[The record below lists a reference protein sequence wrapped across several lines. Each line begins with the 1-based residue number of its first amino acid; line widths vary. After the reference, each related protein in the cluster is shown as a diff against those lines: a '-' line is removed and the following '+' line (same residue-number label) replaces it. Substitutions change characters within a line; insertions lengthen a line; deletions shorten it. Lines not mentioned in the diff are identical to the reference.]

1 LLTEKKGLL
10 LTTALAVV
18 LTLGL
23 ALAPFS
29 AAEAAEDY
37 ELTILGTTDM
47 HQYLMPYDYMDDTP
61 DEGIGFSKVYTLI
74 EEQRQ
79 QKENT
84 MLLSAGDIIQGSL
97 IGDYEYR
104 VDPLG
109 EGETQTIVEAFN
121 AAEYDA
127 VAVGNHELQDYG
139 IEFFEHALEG
149 AEFDW
154 LSANLKRYEDDE
166 LYVEPYE
173 IYERDL
179 GDRTVEVGVIS
190 FLPPQTYDWGRD
202 YMEGE
207 LYIEQIV
214 DQAEEY
220 IPELEEKSD
229 IVVIAAHT
237 GLAAGYRDET
247 ENAGMQ
253 LAQIDGV
260 DAMVLGHDHEKFP
273 GGYEDL
279 DNVDSEAG
287 TVHGV
292 PTVMAGAWGSSLGVI
307 DLDLSYEDEWEVA
320 DFAVEL
326 LEVDEEVESHPK
338 IEEIAADVHEATKDY
353 VRTPVAETDQPITS
367 YFARVKDATITQII
381 NEAQLEYGRRFI
393 DANPEYEDHKILAA
407 AAPFRFGREGPEDY
421 TDVADEIRI
430 SDVNDIYMFPNEV
443 RIVEFDGEMV
453 LDWLEYSAQNF
464 NQIDPDLDERQNL
477 INWDFAGF
485 YWDVLEGVE
494 YDIDITQPEG
504 ERIVNATYQGE
515 PLSADQDF
523 LIVTNDHRATGGGDF
538 PHLDGDTIVYETPTT
553 HHEHI
558 AEWLEE
564 NDPETD
570 AAPTQNWR
578 IKPFEY
584 EGELVV
590 QSHPEAAEYIEER
603 ELDFFEYLETDE
615 DGWGIYRFTF

>member
-1 LLTEKKGLL
+1 MLTEKRNLL

-29 AAEAAEDY
+29 AAEAAENH

-47 HQYLMPYDYMDDTP
+47 HQYLMPYDYMADAP

-97 IGDYEYR
+97 IGEYEYR
-104 VDPLG
+104 VDPLE
-109 EGETQTIVEAFN
+109 EGETQAIVEAFN

-166 LYVEPYE
+166 LYVDPYE

-190 FLPPQTYDWGRD
+190 FMPPQTYDWGRD

-207 LYIEQIV
+207 LYIDQIV
-214 DQAEEY
+214 DKAEEY

-260 DAMVLGHDHEKFP
+260 DAMVLGHDHVKFP

-279 DNVDSEAG
+279 ENVDNEAG

-292 PTVMAGAWGSSLGVI
+292 PTVMAGAWGNSLGVI
-307 DLDLSYEDEWEVA
+307 DLDLRYEDEWEVA

-326 LEVDEEVESHPK
+326 LEVDETVESHPM
-338 IEEIAADVHEATKDY
+338 IEEIAADVHEATLDY
-353 VRTPVAETDQPITS
+353 VRTPVAESDKPFTS
-367 YFARVKDATITQII
+367 YFARVKDAAITQII
-381 NEAQLEYGRRFI
+381 NEAQLDYGRDFI
-393 DANPEYEDHKILAA
+393 EANPEYEDYGVLAA
-407 AAPFRFGREGPEDY
+407 AAPFRFGREGPRDY
-421 TDVADEIRI
+421 TEVSGEIQV
-430 SDVNDIYMFPNEV
+430 SDVNDIYMYPNEI

-453 LDWLEYSAQNF
+453 LEWLEHSAQNF
-464 NQIDPDLDERQNL
+464 NQIEPEADERQNL

-485 YWDVLEGVE
+485 YWDVLEGIDYE
-494 YDIDITQPEG
+494 IDITQPEG

-523 LIVTNDHRATGGGDF
+523 LVVTNDHRASGGGDF
-538 PHLDGDTIVYETPTT
+538 PHLDGETIIYETPTT
-553 HHEHI
+553 HQEI
-558 AEWLEE
+558 IIEFLDEE
-564 NDPETD
+564 GAVE
-570 AAPTQNWR
+570 ASGNWQ
-578 IKPFEY
+578 IKPFDY

-590 QSHPEAAEYIEER
+590 RSHPEASEYIGDRGLNFLE
-603 ELDFFEYLETDE
+603 FLETDE
-615 DGWGIYRFTF
+615 DDWGIYRFTF

>member
-1 LLTEKKGLL
+1 LLTEKRNLL

-29 AAEAAEDY
+29 AAEAAENH

-47 HQYLMPYDYMDDTP
+47 HQYLMPYDYMADAP

-97 IGDYEYR
+97 IGEYEYR
-104 VDPLG
+104 VDPLE
-109 EGETQTIVEAFN
+109 EGETQAIVEAFN

-166 LYVEPYE
+166 LYVDPYE

-214 DQAEEY
+214 DKAEEY

-253 LAQIDGV
+253 LAQIDNV
-260 DAMVLGHDHEKFP
+260 DAMVLGHDHVKFP

-279 DNVDSEAG
+279 ENVDNEAG

-292 PTVMAGAWGSSLGVI
+292 PTVMAGAWGNSLGVI
-307 DLDLSYEDEWEVA
+307 DLDLRYEDEWEVA

-326 LEVDEEVESHPK
+326 LEVDETVESHPM
-338 IEEIAADVHEATKDY
+338 IEEIAADVHEATLDY
-353 VRTPVAETDQPITS
+353 VRTPVAESDKPFTS
-367 YFARVKDATITQII
+367 YFARVKDAAITQII
-381 NEAQLEYGRRFI
+381 NEAQLDYGRDFI
-393 DANPEYEDHKILAA
+393 EANPEYEDYGVLAA
-407 AAPFRFGREGPEDY
+407 AAPFRFGREGPRDY
-421 TDVADEIRI
+421 TEVSGEIQV
-430 SDVNDIYMFPNEV
+430 SDVNDIYMYPNEI

-453 LDWLEYSAQNF
+453 LEWLEHSAQNF
-464 NQIDPDLDERQNL
+464 NQIEPEADERQNL

-485 YWDVLEGVE
+485 YWDVLEGIDYE
-494 YDIDITQPEG
+494 IDITQPEG

-523 LIVTNDHRATGGGDF
+523 LVVTNDHRASGGGDF
-538 PHLDGDTIVYETPTT
+538 PHLDGETIIYETPTT
-553 HHEHI
+553 HQEI
-558 AEWLEE
+558 IIEFLDEKGAVE
-564 NDPETD
+564 
-570 AAPTQNWR
+570 ASGNWQ
-578 IKPFEY
+578 IKPFDY

-590 QSHPEAAEYIEER
+590 RSHPEASEYIGER
-603 ELDFFEYLETDE
+603 GLNFLEFLETDE
-615 DGWGIYRFTF
+615 DDWGIYRFTF